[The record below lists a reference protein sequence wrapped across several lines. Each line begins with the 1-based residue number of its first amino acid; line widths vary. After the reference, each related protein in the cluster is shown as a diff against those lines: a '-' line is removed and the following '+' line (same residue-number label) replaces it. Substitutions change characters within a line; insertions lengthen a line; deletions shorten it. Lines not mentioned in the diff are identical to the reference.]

1 MRFAEMSEA
10 TRIGLVGAGAVGQR
24 HAKVLG
30 GFADVELA
38 GVADVDAALAERVAT
53 EHGARGYEGVEQMLE
68 REQLDAAYICVPPF
82 AHGPPERAVL
92 AAGLPFFVEKPLA
105 VDLSTAVAIADEV
118 RAAGVVTAAG
128 YHWRYLDTVE
138 AAAAQLAE
146 TQPRLLVGA
155 WLDKLP
161 PPAWWSDRT
170 RSGGQTIEQTTH
182 VLDVMRVL
190 AGGVDQVYAVGAR
203 TEGDRATDTAVDE
216 GSAALRPAAT
226 DTAVDDVSAATLRF
240 ANGAIG
246 SLASTCLLGSKHRA
260 GVEVFGDGLALS
272 LSETELA
279 LDRGDG
285 AAVTQAAFDAKR
297 QVDRD
302 FVDAVQGREN
312 RIRAP
317 YGEALATHRL
327 ACALALSAE
336 RGEAVEPANVDPH
349 A

>member
-1 MRFAEMSEA
+1 MAEA
-10 TRIGLVGAGAVGQR
+10 TRIGLVGAGGVGER
-24 HAKVLG
+24 HARVLG

-38 GVADVDAALAERVAT
+38 AVTDLDATLADSLAGD
-53 EHGARGYEGVEQMLE
+53 HGARSYDGVERMLDGE
-68 REQLDAAYICVPPF
+68 ELDAVYICVPPF

-105 VDLSTAVAIADEV
+105 VDLPTATAIANEV

-138 AAAAQLAE
+138 AAAAQLRE

-182 VLDVMRVL
+182 VLDVMHVL
-190 AGGVDQVYAVGAR
+190 AGSVDQVYAVGAR
-203 TEGDRATDTAVDE
+203 RQCDG
-216 GSAALRPAAT
+216 AA

-246 SLASTCLLGSKHRA
+246 SLASTCLLGGKHRA
-260 GVEVFGDGLALS
+260 GLEVFGDGLALS

-285 AAVTQAAFDAKR
+285 AAVTPAAFDAKR

-317 YGEALATHRL
+317 YEEALATHRL

-336 RGEAVEPANVDPH
+336 RGEAVEPATVEAH

>member
-1 MRFAEMSEA
+1 MSEA

-24 HAKVLG
+24 HAKVLA

-38 GVADVDAALAERVAT
+38 GVADLDAALARRVAD
-53 EHGARGYEGVEQMLE
+53 EHGARAYAGVDEL
-68 REQLDAAYICVPPF
+68 LDGEEVDALYVCVPPF
-82 AHGPPERAVL
+82 AHGPPERAAL
-92 AAGLPFFVEKPLA
+92 AAGVPFFVEKPLA
-105 VDLSTAVAIADEV
+105 VDLPTATAIAEEV
-118 RAAGVVTAAG
+118 RSAGVVTAAG

-138 AAAAQLAE
+138 EATAQLRE

-161 PPAWWSDRT
+161 PPAWWADRT

-190 AGGVDQVYAVGAR
+190 ADDVDQVYAVGAR
-203 TEGDRATDTAVDE
+203 AHCDGD
-216 GSAALRPAAT
+216 S

-246 SLASTCLLGSKHRA
+246 SLASTCLLGAKHRA

-272 LSETELA
+272 LSEAELA

-285 AAVTQAAFDAKR
+285 AAVTPAAFDAKR

-317 YGEALATHRL
+317 YEQALATHRL

-336 RGEAVEPANVDPH
+336 LGEAVDPASVPTH

>member
-1 MRFAEMSEA
+1 M
-10 TRIGLVGAGAVGQR
+10 GAGAVGQR
-24 HAKVLG
+24 HATVLG
-30 GFADVELA
+30 GFPDVELVA
-38 GVADVDAALAERVAT
+38 VADLDEALASRVAA
-53 EHGARGYEGVEQMLE
+53 EHGARGYRAVERMLDGE
-68 REQLDAAYICVPPF
+68 ELDAVYICVPPF

-92 AAGLPFFVEKPLA
+92 AAELPFFVEKPLA
-105 VDLSTAVAIADEV
+105 VDLPTASAIAEEV
-118 RAAGVVTAAG
+118 RTAGVVTAAG

-138 AAAAQLAE
+138 TAAAQLRE

-161 PPAWWSDRT
+161 PPAWWIDRT

-182 VLDVMRVL
+182 VLDVMHVL
-190 AGGVDQVYAVGAR
+190 AGGVDRVYAVGAR
-203 TEGDRATDTAVDE
+203 APRDADG
-216 GSAALRPAAT
+216 
-226 DTAVDDVSAATLRF
+226 DTAVDDVSAATMRF
-240 ANGAIG
+240 ASGAIG
-246 SLASTCLLGSKHRA
+246 SLASTCLLGAKHRA
-260 GVEVFGDGLALS
+260 GVEVFADGLALS

-285 AAVTQAAFDAKR
+285 STVTPAAFDAKR

-317 YGEALATHRL
+317 YEEALATHRL

-336 RGEAVEPANVDPH
+336 RGEAVVPATVGAH
-349 A
+349 V

>member
-1 MRFAEMSEA
+1 MAEA
-10 TRIGLVGAGAVGQR
+10 TRIGLVGAGGVGQR
-24 HAKVLG
+24 HARVLG

-38 GVADVDAALAERVAT
+38 AMTDLDAALANRLAA
-53 EHGARGYEGVEQMLE
+53 EHGARGYDGVERMLDGE
-68 REQLDAAYICVPPF
+68 ELDAVYICVPPF

-105 VDLSTAVAIADEV
+105 VDLPTATAIADEV

-138 AAAAQLAE
+138 AAAAQLRE

-170 RSGGQTIEQTTH
+170 RSGGQTIKQTTH
-182 VLDVMRVL
+182 VLDVMHVL
-190 AGGVDQVYAVGAR
+190 AGSVDQVYAVGAR
-203 TEGDRATDTAVDE
+203 GQCDGAE
-216 GSAALRPAAT
+216 

-246 SLASTCLLGSKHRA
+246 SLASTCLLGAKHRA
-260 GVEVFGDGLALS
+260 GLEVFGDGLALS

-285 AAVTQAAFDAKR
+285 AAVTPAAFDAKR

-302 FVDAVQGREN
+302 FVDAVQGRGN

-317 YGEALATHRL
+317 YDEALATHRL

-336 RGEAVEPANVDPH
+336 RGEAVEPASVEAH